1 MPRPDT
7 IRRRVRALAVGAAL
21 VVACVAAIV
30 AGILRHIDHHIE
42 AIHETWMP
50 AVSLLAEIDSRAARL
65 RLAETYRAL
74 APSHDERALA
84 ESLAAQRRQELLAL
98 FEQYRQ
104 LPELARDPVMTEM
117 VGERLTR
124 FLQAHD
130 EWMKSA
136 SSASD
141 TQARVSGALHDLF
154 VELDAAILGL
164 VDKARRHASEEA
176 LSADNEIDAA
186 LLALT
191 LLAIGAAASAALL
204 FARLKRAR

>member
-1 MPRPDT
+1 M
-7 IRRRVRALAVGAAL
+7 
-21 VVACVAAIV
+21 AAIV

-50 AVSLLAEIDSRAARL
+50 AVSLLAEMDSHAARL

-74 APSHDERALA
+74 APSYDERALA

-130 EWMKSA
+130 DWMKSPPREFDA
-136 SSASD
+136 
-141 TQARVSGALHDLF
+141 QARVSGALHDLF
-154 VELDAAILGL
+154 VELDGAILG
-164 VDKARRHASEEA
+164 VIDKAHRHASEEA
-176 LSADNEIDAA
+176 LNADNEIDAA
-186 LLALT
+186 LLTLT
-191 LLAIGAAASAALL
+191 LLALGAAVTAAIWYG
-204 FARLKRAR
+204 RLKRRH

>member
-1 MPRPDT
+1 
-7 IRRRVRALAVGAAL
+7 
-21 VVACVAAIV
+21 VACIAAIV

-74 APSHDERALA
+74 APSHDERVLA
-84 ESLAAQRRQELLAL
+84 DSLAAQRRQELLAL

-104 LPELARDPVMTEM
+104 LPELARDPAMTDM

-130 EWMKSA
+130 DWIKNPPREF
-136 SSASD
+136 D
-141 TQARVSGALHDLF
+141 TQARVTGSLHDLF

-164 VDKARRHASEEA
+164 VDKARRHAAEEA
-176 LSADNEIDAA
+176 LSADDEIDEA

-191 LLAIGAAASAALL
+191 LLALGAAVTAAIWYG
-204 FARLKRAR
+204 RLKRRR